1 MGGGGGRPS
10 GKPVAVVRRWLS
22 AGDPVSGGWVGDE
35 ARVGVGDHGGG
46 VNLAGGVLGR
56 SVRGEVAGAGGGEV
70 AGEATGR
77 NRRRRSVC

>member
-1 MGGGGGRPS
+1 MRGGVPPR
-10 GKPVAVVRRWLS
+10 GKSVAKVRRRFS
-22 AGDPVSGGWVGDE
+22 AGDLVSGGWVSGE

-46 VNLAGGVLGR
+46 VNLAGGVLGQ
-56 SVRGEVAGAGGGEV
+56 SVRGEVVGAHDGEV